1 MKEELD
7 FQSYT
12 HPKRDTVADLVK
24 AIITQDRD
32 AGDME
37 HIDPILDYI
46 LPNEH
51 DISSHEE
58 MEELTD
64 YRFDV
69 VPQVKYGGS
78 EGIYVDVQLHGRFD
92 DSRRTTLHLATIKT
106 LSEDIDACKRM
117 GELCG
122 VILYHATRYINKNIH
137 RYTPYQELETE
148 YWRNCNDSEI
158 KKG

>member
-1 MKEELD
+1 MNEELD
-7 FQSYT
+7 LRSYT
-12 HPKRDTVADLVK
+12 HPKRDAVADLVK
-24 AIITQDRD
+24 AIISQARD

-51 DISSHEE
+51 EISSHEE

-69 VPQVKYGGS
+69 VPQVNYGGS
-78 EGIYVDVQLHGRFD
+78 EGIYADVQLHGRFD
-92 DSRRTTLHLATIKT
+92 DSGRTTLHLATIKT

-122 VILYHATRYINKNIH
+122 VILYHATQYINKNIH
-137 RYTPYQELETE
+137 RYTPQAELEQE
-148 YWRNCNDSEI
+148 YQRR
-158 KKG
+158 KGA

>member
-24 AIITQDRD
+24 AIITQARD

-46 LPNEH
+46 RPNEH
-51 DISSHEE
+51 GIPSHEE

-69 VPQVKYGGS
+69 VPQVNYGGS

-92 DSRRTTLHLATIKT
+92 DSGRTTLHLATIKT

-122 VILYHATRYINKNIH
+122 VILYHATRYINKDIQ
-137 RYTPYQELETE
+137 RYTPYQELEME
-148 YWRNCNDSEI
+148 YWRNYNDSEI

>member
-1 MKEELD
+1 MKEKMD

-12 HPKRDTVADLVK
+12 YPKRDSVCDLVK
-24 AIITQDRD
+24 AIITQARD

-37 HIDPILDYI
+37 PIEPILDYI

-51 DISSHEE
+51 ETPSHEE

-69 VPQVKYGGS
+69 VPQVNYGGS
-78 EGIYVDVQLHGRFD
+78 EGIYVDVKLYGKFDNSGR
-92 DSRRTTLHLATIKT
+92 STLHLATIKT
-106 LSEDIDACKRM
+106 LSEDVDACKRM

-122 VILYHATRYINKNIH
+122 VILYHATQYINKNIH
-137 RYTPYQELETE
+137 RYTPHQELETE